1 MNFTIANIVIT
12 CMAVTFFLLAMQAE
26 PFTATL
32 GFVFG
37 AVLFLAV
44 IRQTMQ
50 QGREHDAGELD
61 TTD

>member
-1 MNFTIANIVIT
+1 MTFTIANILIT
-12 CMAVTFFLLAMQAE
+12 LMAVTFFLLASQAE

-32 GFVFG
+32 GFIFG

-50 QGREHDAGELD
+50 QGRDQNAGESD